1 MKTKLQKIREHHEN
15 FRKQAEEMG
24 NLLRDQKMP
33 ELTEDAFLVYEK
45 TGNRIRYENDYFS
58 RRLLFGCWILI
69 WKDQNGAGSL
79 FIIIGQQY
87 AADA

>member
-33 ELTEDAFLVYEK
+33 ELTEEAFLVYPS
-45 TGNRIRYENDYFS
+45 F
-58 RRLLFGCWILI
+58 RR
-69 WKDQNGAGSL
+69 KPRPT
-79 FIIIGQQY
+79 
-87 AADA
+87 